1 MKWTCRLVIII
12 FTGLSCVKGL
22 MAPLSDSFK
31 KKMFYKTAKIIPG
44 VGDSIEAMSQAVYGS
59 GIIIKNGIGIS
70 GIVVV
75 TVIAAAPVLQL
86 LIYFILLKITSALLQ
101 PLAEKTFIQVI
112 ESVAG
117 IIGLMILLVSVTG
130 FLFIILIALICGFTN
145 SSV

>member
-1 MKWTCRLVIII
+1 
-12 FTGLSCVKGL
+12 
-22 MAPLSDSFK
+22 
-31 KKMFYKTAKIIPG
+31 
-44 VGDSIEAMSQAVYGS
+44 MSQAVYGS